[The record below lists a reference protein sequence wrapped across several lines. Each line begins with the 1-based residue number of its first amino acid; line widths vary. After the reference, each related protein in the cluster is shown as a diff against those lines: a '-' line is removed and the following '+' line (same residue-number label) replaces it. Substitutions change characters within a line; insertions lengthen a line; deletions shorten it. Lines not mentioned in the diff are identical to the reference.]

1 MFIGAYL
8 ENPEEYL
15 TAEGKYFL
23 NIPNFT
29 LMEKYSDNFVTTHG
43 SLRIL
48 YDEQFKIKIFE
59 FISKEHQEYPTKDPN
74 NSLVNEFGITPQFS
88 RTLIVIFIFMV
99 YLIFKKICEAMTDMM
114 DNISDYVSKFENRPE
129 QKV

>member
-8 ENPEEYL
+8 ENPEEYQ
-15 TAEGKYFL
+15 TADGKYFL

-29 LMEKYSDNFVTTHG
+29 LMEKYSDNFVTTQG

-88 RTLIVIFIFMV
+88 RTLIVKTF
-99 YLIFKKICEAMTDMM
+99 LIFFY
-114 DNISDYVSKFENRPE
+114 NEN
-129 QKV
+129 K

>member
-1 MFIGAYL
+1 M
-8 ENPEEYL
+8 ENPEEYQ
-15 TAEGKYFL
+15 TADGKYFL

-29 LMEKYSDNFVTTHG
+29 LMEKYSDNFVTTQG

-88 RTLIVIFIFMV
+88 RTLIVISFLNFFV
-99 YLIFKKICEAMTDMM
+99 FLNKCKLI
-114 DNISDYVSKFENRPE
+114 N
-129 QKV
+129 